1 VATKTP
7 HTRRSFPAIIV
18 LLLVPLNGSIA
29 YFHMLPKA
37 APFIIIAVIGILVAG
52 ALILR
57 QHAVIHAALLTLLLA
72 AWNIISNIAVWPSLI
87 IPLIVC
93 AGVVILIPAL
103 RRSVGWLR
111 TGQFDKRLRALMLV
125 TVIVSSTGLLS
136 RFILRKP
143 DLTRFLGSI
152 PNRNPALLILEEIG
166 FALLTAAMEESI
178 FRGVLM
184 QALDDTLVWECRRF
198 FFRLS
203 HSGCCISRAYPESG
217 SGLPWQ
223 RSTVLC
229 WAPSAAAHAASL
241 RRLLRMFL
249 PIL

>member
-111 TGQFDKRLRALMLV
+111 TG
-125 TVIVSSTGLLS
+125 
-136 RFILRKP
+136 
-143 DLTRFLGSI
+143 
-152 PNRNPALLILEEIG
+152 
-166 FALLTAAMEESI
+166 
-178 FRGVLM
+178 
-184 QALDDTLVWECRRF
+184 
-198 FFRLS
+198 
-203 HSGCCISRAYPESG
+203 
-217 SGLPWQ
+217 
-223 RSTVLC
+223 
-229 WAPSAAAHAASL
+229 
-241 RRLLRMFL
+241 
-249 PIL
+249 